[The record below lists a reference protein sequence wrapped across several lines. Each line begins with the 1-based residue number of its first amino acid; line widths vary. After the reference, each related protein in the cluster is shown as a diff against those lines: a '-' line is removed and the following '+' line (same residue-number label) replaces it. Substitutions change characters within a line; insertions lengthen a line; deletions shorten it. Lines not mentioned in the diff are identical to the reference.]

1 MLLGTENLVPP
12 ADLNIRIVA
21 PLLAYLRERG
31 GESAL
36 AELAKQADVPIDTL
50 RAEDAWLGHPAFERV
65 LTAARARLETDEEFT
80 EACAHGITEK
90 TGPTRFLIGAIGPRD
105 AYELGARNMRVLTR
119 VSRVETR
126 REKNGAVT
134 IRYTSQVPESRLMC
148 LSRQAQMANLPR
160 MWGLP
165 KAHLEEK
172 HCIANGDECCE
183 YRLNLYS
190 HNRWLPPVFG
200 LIAGGGS
207 AALMGSFEIS
217 GLGSS
222 ALVALAGAGL
232 GYLVELRR
240 TTRLNALASREIN
253 EGYLKLTRAEA
264 DARREIL
271 ALTARQHEWI
281 RRLEERDS
289 DDGHAV
295 EHAARGIEA
304 VREQWI
310 GSIRGFSHDL
320 RSPLTVVKT
329 NVGFLRESGAVTDE
343 EGEAVLDDIVA
354 GIQQMEKMLADLMSV
369 ATLDMGSVRL
379 EPETVRV
386 SVLAERIRSRI
397 NALVHGRQVR
407 ASVLPTREAPES
419 IDCDPLLLDRVL
431 DNLLSNAAKYT
442 ERGSIVIE
450 VDGTPGYLTIK
461 ISDTGKGID
470 EAELERVFEPG
481 GSRRARRSANSW
493 GVGLSVVVQLLSRIG
508 GRLEVMSKPGTG
520 TTFWA
525 HFPIRARQS
534 IPAPATQASK
544 LAEVVSI
551 RRLRSA

>member
-1 MLLGTENLVPP
+1 MPP
-12 ADLNIRIVA
+12 ADLNIRIA
-21 PLLAYLRERG
+21 GPLLAYLRERG
-31 GESAL
+31 GEEALSAL
-36 AELAKQADVPIDTL
+36 AERADVPVETL
-50 RAEDAWLGHPAFERV
+50 RSEDAWLPHEAFER
-65 LTAARARLETDEEFT
+65 LLASARERLSSDQEFQ
-80 EACAHGITEK
+80 EACAHGVTTK
-90 TGPTRFLIGAIGPRD
+90 TGPMRFLIGAIGPRD
-105 AYELGARNMRVLTR
+105 AYDLGARNMRVLTNI
-119 VSRVETR
+119 SRVEAR
-126 REKNGAVT
+126 REPNGAVV
-134 IRYTSQVPESRLMC
+134 IRYTSDKPESRLMC
-148 LSRQAQMANLPR
+148 LSRQGQMCHLPR

-172 HCIANGDECCE
+172 SCIANGDPCCE
-183 YRLNLYS
+183 YRLNVYEP
-190 HNRWLPPVFG
+190 NRWLPP
-200 LIAGGGS
+200 
-207 AALMGSFEIS
+207 AL
-217 GLGSS
+217 GLGVGLLL
-222 ALVALAGAGL
+222 ALIVGPFELRGLAAGLSVAACGAGV
-232 GYLVELRR
+232 GYLLELRR
-240 TTRLNALASREIN
+240 TTRINSAASREIN
-253 EGYLKLTRAEA
+253 QAYLELTRAEA

-271 ALTARQHEWI
+271 ELTARQHEWI
-281 RRLEERDS
+281 RRLEERGADES
-289 DDGHAV
+289 HAM
-295 EHAARGIEA
+295 EHVTRGIEA

-329 NVGFLRESGAVTDE
+329 NVGFLRESGAVVDDE
-343 EGEAVLDDIVA
+343 GGAVLDDIEA
-354 GIQQMEKMLADLMSV
+354 GIAQMEKMLADLMSV

-386 SVLAERIRSRI
+386 PLLAERIRSRI
-397 NALVHGRQVR
+397 NALVHGHPVR

-419 IDCDPLLLDRVL
+419 IECDPLLLDRVL

-481 GSRRARRSANSW
+481 GSKRSRRTANSW
-493 GVGLSVVVQLLSRIG
+493 GVGLSVVVQLLARSG

-525 HFPIRARQS
+525 HFPVKARLSTPPPASRAS
-534 IPAPATQASK
+534 AE

-551 RRLRSA
+551 RRLKSA

>member
-1 MLLGTENLVPP
+1 MP
-12 ADLNIRIVA
+12 ASDLNIRIAA
-21 PLLAYLRERG
+21 PLLAYLRERQ
-31 GESAL
+31 GEIAL
-36 AELAKQADVPIDTL
+36 AEVAEAAGLPLDAL
-50 RAEDAWLGHPAFERV
+50 RAESAWLEHEAFER
-65 LTAARARLETDEEFT
+65 LLAAARAKLTSDEEFL
-80 EACAHGITEK
+80 EACAHGVTQK

-105 AYELGARNMRVLTR
+105 AYELGARNMRVLTH
-119 VSRVETR
+119 VSRFETQ
-126 REKNGAVT
+126 REDNGAMT
-134 IRYTSQVPESRLMC
+134 FRYVSEKPESRLMC
-148 LSRQAQMANLPR
+148 LSRQAQMIHLPR

-165 KAHLEEK
+165 KAHLQETR
-172 HCIANGDECCE
+172 CIAHGDDCCE

-190 HNRWLPPVFG
+190 HNRWLPPLLG
-200 LIAGGGS
+200 LVAGAGLA
-207 AALMGSFEIS
+207 AALGPFELRGLAS
-217 GLGSS
+217 G
-222 ALVALAGAGL
+222 ALLALFGAGL
-232 GYLVELRR
+232 GYLTELRR
-240 TTRLNALASREIN
+240 NTRLNALASREIN
-253 EGYLKLTRAEA
+253 EAYLKSTRAEA
-264 DARREIL
+264 EARQEIL

-281 RRLEERDS
+281 RRLEERS
-289 DDGHAV
+289 DDDVHAV

-329 NVGFLRESGAVTDE
+329 NVGFLRECGIATDE
-343 EGEAVLDDIVA
+343 ETEAVLDDIDQ
-354 GIQQMEKMLADLMSV
+354 GLQQMEKMLADLMNV
-369 ATLDMGSVRL
+369 ATLDMGGVRL

-386 SVLAERIRSRI
+386 AVLSDRIRSRI
-397 NALVHGRQVR
+397 NALVHGRPVK
-407 ASVLPTREAPES
+407 ASVLPTREAPET

-442 ERGSIVIE
+442 DRGSIVIE

-481 GSRRARRSANSW
+481 GSRRSRRRANSW

-525 HFPIRARQS
+525 HFPVQTRGS
-534 IPAPATQASK
+534 LPAKPLGPQEK
-544 LAEVVSI
+544 LAQVVSI
-551 RRLRSA
+551 RRLKSA